1 MPSRLKTPSPKQD
14 FLKRRSFM
22 EGRALID
29 AAHLVTQRLYC
40 DALRF
45 WRRCSRPDCKR
56 HRRCCGA
63 PTRCLMRGLIF
74 VPPSQRLRA
83 RRQVIAGGPR
93 RIAPASHIEWVIR
106 RADFV
111 SVASWQFTPREE
123 PRDF

>member
-1 MPSRLKTPSPKQD
+1 
-14 FLKRRSFM
+14 
-22 EGRALID
+22 
-29 AAHLVTQRLYC
+29 
-40 DALRF
+40 
-45 WRRCSRPDCKR
+45 
-56 HRRCCGA
+56 
-63 PTRCLMRGLIF
+63 MRGLIF